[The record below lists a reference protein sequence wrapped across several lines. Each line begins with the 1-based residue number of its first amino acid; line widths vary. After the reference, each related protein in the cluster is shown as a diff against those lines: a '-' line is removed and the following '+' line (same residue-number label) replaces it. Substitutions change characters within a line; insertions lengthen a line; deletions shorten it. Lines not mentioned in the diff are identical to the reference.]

1 MRCQSIGFALQSGA
15 LLMTREETA
24 RRRLKKKPLGR
35 KIEKTVGREKKRPVR

>member
-24 RRRLKKKPLGR
+24 RRRLKKNRLD
-35 KIEKTVGREKKRPVR
+35 EKSKKL